1 MSLINNNRKAFILQA
16 LNAVHNIREL
26 LDRCCNDLRIAVEGD
41 SEVGRIALFVHHTD
55 KPRLM
60 LHTHDRF
67 LKLSV
72 NNHSVGH
79 DDNIIENDLVVSIM
93 ECRKA
98 VCKPS
103 NSIGLAGACTVLDQI
118 VERGAVFLYIGKEL
132 ADCIELM
139 ITGKNNTFLD
149 FYLSCLFILFLR
161 GLNENEFGDQVE
173 NGIFGKNIV
182 PHIMYRIIVLTGSVS
197 CTCIDT
203 LTVALIERQ
212 EESLFTVELRCHIDF
227 VQVHSEIDEC
237 ACLE

>member
-1 MSLINNNRKAFILQA
+1 M
-16 LNAVHNIREL
+16 
-26 LDRCCNDLRIAVEGD
+26 
-41 SEVGRIALFVHHTD
+41 
-55 KPRLM
+55 
-60 LHTHDRF
+60 
-67 LKLSV
+67 
-72 NNHSVGH
+72 
-79 DDNIIENDLVVSIM
+79 
-93 ECRKA
+93 
-98 VCKPS
+98 
-103 NSIGLAGACTVLDQI
+103 LDQI

-132 ADCIELM
+132 ADSIELM

-161 GLNENEFGDQVE
+161 GLNENEFGYQVE